1 MMGVGV
7 SKTGSSSI
15 YLWTPGGA
23 SCVQIPLAGFQ
34 AMDVAW
40 NSNGASLV
48 VADRDRFCCAYFG
61 AGD

>member
-1 MMGVGV
+1 MI
-7 SKTGSSSI
+7 GSPSI
-15 YLWTPGGA
+15 YLWAPGGA

-40 NSNGASLV
+40 SSDGASLI